1 MTRGERVCAF
11 ISAHCPVPS
20 GDWVGRKLVLEP
32 FQRRFILDVYDN
44 PAETRKGI
52 LSVARKNAKTTTIA
66 GILLAH
72 IAGPE
77 AIENSQIVSGAMSRD
92 QAALVFDAASKM
104 INLSETLRDLVRIVP
119 SGKRLIG
126 LRKNVEYKALA
137 ADGQTAHG
145 LSPVLAILDEVGQIK
160 GESDQFVDAIVT
172 SQGAYEK
179 SLLLLISTQ
188 AASDKAYLSIEI
200 DDALSGKDPHTVCHL
215 YAADED
221 CELLDEA
228 AWAKANPALGK
239 FRSYDDVRRQ
249 AERAARI
256 PSAEPAFRNLTLNQ
270 RVELFAPF
278 IGRTAWKACGG
289 PIGEPTGLVYAGL
302 DLSSVSDLTALILVW
317 QDAGTWNVKP
327 YFWTPRGGLRDRAQR
342 DRQPYDVWVDQ
353 GHLLTTPGAT
363 IDYDFI
369 AEFVMSLPVNL
380 VKVGFDRWRMDQFK
394 ASLKRAGASDD
405 YLERYEPFGQG
416 FVSMAPALDS
426 LERAISEGR
435 MAHANHPV
443 LTMCA
448 ANAIV
453 EQDAAGNRKLT
464 KAKSNGR
471 IDGMTALAT
480 AMGIAS
486 AHSEENSDV
495 FVEAW

>member
-1 MTRGERVCAF
+1 MTRGERVCRF
-11 ISAHCPVPS
+11 IEAHCPVPS
-20 GDWVGRKLVLEP
+20 GDLVGRQLVLEP
-32 FQRRFILDVYDN
+32 FQRKFILDVYDN

-77 AIENSQIVSGAMSRD
+77 AVENSQIVSGAMSRD

-104 INLSETLRDLVRIVP
+104 VNLSESLRDLVRIVP

-160 GESDQFVDAIVT
+160 GESDPFVDAIVT

-200 DDALSGKDPHTVCHL
+200 DDAIQGNDPQTVCHL
-215 YAADED
+215 YAATPD
-221 CELLDEA
+221 CGLMDQAE
-228 AWAKANPALGK
+228 WAKANPAIGK
-239 FRSYDDVRRQ
+239 FRSYEDVKRQ
-249 AERAARI
+249 AERAERI

-270 RVELFAPF
+270 RVELFSPF
-278 IGRTAWKACGG
+278 VSRTAWKSCDGDV
-289 PIGEPTGLVYAGL
+289 GEPTGMVYAGL
-302 DLSSVSDLTALILVW
+302 DLSSVSDLTALVLVW
-317 QDAGTWNVKP
+317 QDDGIWNVKP
-327 YFWTPRGGLRDRAQR
+327 YFWTPRLGLKDRSQR
-342 DRQPYDVWVDQ
+342 DRQPYDVWAQQ

-363 IDYDFI
+363 IDYDFV
-369 AEFVMSLPVNL
+369 AAFVLSLPVNL
-380 VKVGFDRWRMDQFK
+380 IKIGFDRWRMDQFK
-394 ASLKRAGASDD
+394 ASLKRQGATDD

-426 LERAISEGR
+426 LERAISER
-435 MAHANHPV
+435 RLAHGGHPV
-443 LTMCA
+443 LQMCA

-486 AHSEENSDV
+486 AHSEDTSSV